1 MAQWIKPDININFI
15 GRARTMITVSLVVI
29 GIGIG
34 GMVVN
39 YFVRGDALNW
49 SIDFKGGTQMQ
60 IIFQKKVDPGNIRG
74 AMSKGGFKG
83 IEVVEITKSTCPK
96 YKVDLTAALPS
107 DDKKL
112 IEARGNVRETFKNDM
127 LFRAGLEKGK
137 KNLEIEFLDQIED
150 DKLKAGLT
158 SAGLQVAKVTKVTD
172 GFCPRFMVRLSE
184 VSAFN
189 KLKQETVEKALKADG
204 LKKFDHKPGSD
215 RVELTYVDK
224 KKINKEKIKS
234 AFSSVGMKVFQVE
247 TKGKVVKVNM
257 SGLEQNVRT
266 ALDTNLGKDSIKGIP
281 QVETVGA
288 KMGKQLR
295 DNGIQAVLW
304 SLLLMLV
311 YIAFR
316 FDFRYAPGA
325 VVSLAHDVVITT
337 GIFALT
343 WQDFSL
349 TVIAALLTIAGY
361 SVNDTIVIYDR
372 IRENVARLRDRKF
385 DRVVNASINET
396 LSRTLLTS
404 LTTLFTC
411 VSIWVVGTGVLR
423 TFAFALTLG
432 VIVGTYSTVFIA
444 SPLVVTLNEKFA
456 KKSR

>member
-15 GRARTMITVSLVVI
+15 GRARTMITISLVLI

-39 YFVRGDALNW
+39 YFVRGEALNW

-60 IIFQKKVDPGNIRG
+60 IIFQKKVDPGTIRS

-83 IEVVEITKSTCPK
+83 IEVVEITKSICPQ
-96 YKVDLTAALPS
+96 YKVELAAPLPA
-107 DDKKL
+107 DAKKL
-112 IEARGNVRETFKNDM
+112 AELKRNVRETFKNDL
-127 LFRAGLEKGK
+127 LFKATLDKGK
-137 KNLEIEFLDQIED
+137 KVATLEFLAKVED
-150 DKLKAGLT
+150 AKLKTGLAGAGLT
-158 SAGLQVAKVTKVTD
+158 AGKMTKVTD

-189 KLKQETVEKALKADG
+189 KQKQETVEKALKADG
-204 LKKFDHKPGSD
+204 LKKFSHKPGSD
-215 RVELTYVDK
+215 RVELTYTDK
-224 KKINKEKIKS
+224 KKINKDKIKS
-234 AFSSVGMKVFQVE
+234 SFATVGMKVFQVE
-247 TKGKVVKVNM
+247 IKGKVVKVNM

-325 VVSLAHDVVITT
+325 VVALAHDVVITT
-337 GIFALT
+337 SIFALT

-444 SPLVVTLNEKFA
+444 SPLVVVLNEKFA

>member
-1 MAQWIKPDININFI
+1 M
-15 GRARTMITVSLVVI
+15 
-29 GIGIG
+29 
-34 GMVVN
+34 
-39 YFVRGDALNW
+39 
-49 SIDFKGGTQMQ
+49 
-60 IIFQKKVDPGNIRG
+60 
-74 AMSKGGFKG
+74 
-83 IEVVEITKSTCPK
+83 
-96 YKVDLTAALPS
+96 
-107 DDKKL
+107 
-112 IEARGNVRETFKNDM
+112 
-127 LFRAGLEKGK
+127 
-137 KNLEIEFLDQIED
+137 EFLDKLED
-150 DKLKAGLT
+150 EKLRKGLAEAGLK
-158 SAGLQVAKVTKVTD
+158 VAKTAKVTD

-189 KLKQETVEKALKADG
+189 KQKQEQVEKALKADG

-215 RVELTYVDK
+215 RVELTYADK
-224 KKINKEKIKS
+224 KKINNDKIKQ
-234 AFSSVGMKVFQVE
+234 AFSSVGMKVFQIEV
-247 TKGKVVKVNM
+247 KGKDVKVNM
-257 SGLEQNVRT
+257 TGLEQNVKT
-266 ALDTNLGKDSIKGIP
+266 ALSTGLGAGTIKGIP
-281 QVETVGA
+281 QVETVGS

-325 VVSLAHDVVITT
+325 VVALAHDVVITT

-372 IRENVARLRDRKF
+372 IRENVAKYRDRKF
-385 DRVVNASINET
+385 SNVVNTSINET
-396 LSRTLLTS
+396 LGRTLLTS

-432 VIVGTYSTVFIA
+432 VLVGTYSTIFIA

-456 KKSR
+456 KKTR

>member
-1 MAQWIKPDININFI
+1 M
-15 GRARTMITVSLVVI
+15 T
-29 GIGIG
+29 
-34 GMVVN
+34 
-39 YFVRGDALNW
+39 
-49 SIDFKGGTQMQ
+49 
-60 IIFQKKVDPGNIRG
+60 
-74 AMSKGGFKG
+74 
-83 IEVVEITKSTCPK
+83 
-96 YKVDLTAALPS
+96 
-107 DDKKL
+107 
-112 IEARGNVRETFKNDM
+112 
-127 LFRAGLEKGK
+127 
-137 KNLEIEFLDQIED
+137 
-150 DKLKAGLT
+150 
-158 SAGLQVAKVTKVTD
+158 
-172 GFCPRFMVRLSE
+172 
-184 VSAFN
+184 
-189 KLKQETVEKALKADG
+189 
-204 LKKFDHKPGSD
+204 
-215 RVELTYVDK
+215 
-224 KKINKEKIKS
+224 
-234 AFSSVGMKVFQVE
+234 
-247 TKGKVVKVNM
+247 
-257 SGLEQNVRT
+257 GLEQNVKE
-266 ALDTNLGKDSIKGIP
+266 ALTKNLGKGTIKGIP
-281 QVETVGA
+281 QVETVGS

-325 VVSLAHDVVITT
+325 VVALAHDVIITT

-385 DRVVNASINET
+385 DQVVNTSINET

-432 VIVGTYSTVFIA
+432 VLVGTYSTIFIA
-444 SPLVVTLNEKFA
+444 SPLVVKLNEKFA
-456 KKSR
+456 KKTR